1 MSNRKNVIILVLS
14 HYEEPYVMLENC
26 IKQTWAKHNLD
37 NVNVFFYHGGDKESV
52 EGDKIITNYPEGFHN
67 IGYKTIRSFE
77 ILLQNNNFDYIFRTN
92 SSSYVNIEKL
102 VDYLDDKPVD
112 NFYHGIIGHHGDV
125 NFASGCGYFLSRD
138 VVEKVVENKN
148 NWSHQ
153 IIDDV
158 AIALLLRSIGI
169 YPTLAPRLDIDS
181 IIDDEYYVMGKKLE
195 KSLIDQNFH
204 FRCKTGGDRTGEIKI
219 MNKLKNKFSNMNE
232 VKKELSMYDILCNT
246 PSDINEHLPVIKK
259 YASECSSLTEMGT
272 RFVIST
278 WALVESNPKK
288 ITCYD
293 INLQFFLQGKKN
305 IEEVCQERNIE
316 FNFIEGDTLKI
327 EIENTD
333 LLFID
338 TLHRYEQL
346 LGELNRHAKDVN
358 KYIILHDTF
367 TFANVDEFI
376 YQHASDIIKSN
387 VSRNKGL
394 AQAIVDFLETEEGQK
409 WQIHDVYTNNNG
421 LTVLKKLN

>member
-1 MSNRKNVIILVLS
+1 MLS
-14 HYEEPYVMLENC
+14 LKWFKSAIER
-26 IKQTWAKHNLD
+26 
-37 NVNVFFYHGGDKESV
+37 
-52 EGDKIITNYPEGFHN
+52 
-67 IGYKTIRSFE
+67 TI
-77 ILLQNNNFDYIFRTN
+77 
-92 SSSYVNIEKL
+92 
-102 VDYLDDKPVD
+102 
-112 NFYHGIIGHHGDV
+112 
-125 NFASGCGYFLSRD
+125 
-138 VVEKVVENKN
+138 EKVVENKN
-148 NWSHQ
+148 KWPHQ

-158 AIALLLRSIGI
+158 AIAYLLKNLDI

-181 IIDDEYYVMGKKLE
+181 IIDDEYYVMGRKLE
-195 KSLIDQNFH
+195 KSLIDENFH

-259 YASECSSLTEMGT
+259 YASECSSVTEMGT

-278 WALVESNPKK
+278 WALVEANPKK

-293 INLQFFLQGKKN
+293 INLNFFLNGKNN
-305 IEEVCQERNIE
+305 IEEICQDRNID
-316 FNFIEGDTLKI
+316 FKFIEGDTLKI

-346 LGELNRHAKDVN
+346 IGELNRHAKDVN
-358 KYIILHDTF
+358 KYIILHDTV
-367 TFANVDEFI
+367 TFAKSDEFI
-376 YQHASDIIKSN
+376 YQHASDIIKTTDS
-387 VSRNKGL
+387 KKEGL
-394 AQAIVDFLETEEGQK
+394 AQAITDFLETEEGKK
-409 WQIHDVYTNNNG
+409 WQIHDIYTNNNG